1 VKCIDKNDNAKIK
14 KALILKWSKN
24 KTQILIFKNTKN
36 KMRIKTNFKMKSNAK
51 AKLIETNLME
61 IPLVG
66 KELKYMI

>member
-36 KMRIKTNFKMKSNAK
+36 KMRIKTNFKMKSNAE